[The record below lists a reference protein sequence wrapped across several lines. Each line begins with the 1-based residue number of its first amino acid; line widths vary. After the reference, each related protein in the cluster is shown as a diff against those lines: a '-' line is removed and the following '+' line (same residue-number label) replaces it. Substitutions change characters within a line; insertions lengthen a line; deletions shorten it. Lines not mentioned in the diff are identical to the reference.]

1 MSKRSNNFF
10 VFSIMRN
17 KYHSLNESLGVI
29 MQQIENN
36 CNISPFLSHIFI
48 NKKTQY
54 TLDEYSAVEN

>member
-1 MSKRSNNFF
+1 
-10 VFSIMRN
+10 
-17 KYHSLNESLGVI
+17 

-54 TLDEYSAVEN
+54 TLDEYIAVEN